1 MKEQR
6 VSAQC
11 KIPSH
16 QINVDG
22 AKIHYLDEG
31 TGHPILF
38 LHGMPTSSYLW
49 RNIIPHL
56 TKNARCIAPDLIGM
70 GKSDKPDIAY
80 TVYDHIHYIEQ
91 FIQDLDLK
99 DYTMVLHGWGSVIG
113 FDIASRHEKNISGLA
128 FYEAH
133 IRPTVEWDMLSL
145 PVQQLAAL
153 LDKPEASYRAIV
165 EQNYLVRRLLPSGVL
180 RTLTAEEM
188 NTYNAPF
195 KTTEDR
201 KPLWQYIQELPLG
214 KENSEVID
222 LIENYSQWLQ
232 KTKIPK
238 LMMYALP
245 GFITTMDTVVWAK
258 KHLPNLTLVELKNAL
273 HFAQESMPDIFA
285 GELKQWYLKNILE

>member
-16 QINVDG
+16 HINVDG

-31 TGHPILF
+31 VGHPILF

-49 RNIIPHL
+49 RNVIPHL
-56 TKNARCIAPDLIGM
+56 TSKARCIAPDLIGM

-91 FIQDLDLK
+91 FINELQLN
-99 DYTMVLHGWGSVIG
+99 DYTLVLHGWGSVIG
-113 FDIASRHEKNISGLA
+113 FDIASRQQKRVKGLA
-128 FYEAH
+128 FYESH
-133 IRPTVEWDMLSL
+133 LRPTLDWKALSL
-145 PVQQLAAL
+145 PVQQLAAI
-153 LDKPEASYRAIV
+153 LDKPRLSYRAIV
-165 EQNYLVRRLLPSGVL
+165 EENYLVRKLLPSGVV
-180 RTLTAEEM
+180 RTLTAKEM
-188 NTYNAPF
+188 SSYDAPF
-195 KTTEDR
+195 KTPEDR
-201 KPLWQYIQELPLG
+201 KLLWQYIQELPLG
-214 KENSEVID
+214 HGKTEVTD
-222 LIENYSQWLQ
+222 LIEHYSKWLQ

-238 LMMYALP
+238 LMMYAVP

-258 KHLPNLTLVELKNAL
+258 QHLSNLTLVEFRNAL

-285 GELKQWYLKNILE
+285 NELKQWYVKNIIS